1 MDVHINSILFEM
13 ILAVFLMIPL
23 RFMEKREAL
32 KPVKKRYYFLVIT
45 AVTLVYYVIASF
57 ILHEWHETLLHCF
70 SPFLFLQAFSCCLTL
85 QNIVAVHSW
94 SASCDTGYF

>member
-1 MDVHINSILFEM
+1 MDVYMNSILFEM

-45 AVTLVYYVIASF
+45 TVTLVYYVIASF

-70 SPFLFLQAFSCCLTL
+70 SPFLWFAGFFLLLDPSKY
-85 QNIVAVHSW
+85 SGR
-94 SASCDTGYF
+94 S